1 MDKKEIKDWL
11 SRMGKDRAWLAEQIG
26 CTIGTLNQ
34 WFSKM
39 GFPEWALKSIQR
51 LMNPEKGTAG
61 LEVTFTSAEFERIER
76 ARELSGHSTRAEYY
90 QTAITEYTD
99 KILADE
105 AKSQAPTVIQGP
117 FPRTSSS
124 SIGADDH
131 GLKAAEG

>member
-1 MDKKEIKDWL
+1 MDKIEIRNWL
-11 SRMGKDRAWLAEQIG
+11 EKRGQTREWLAREIG
-26 CTIGTLNQ
+26 VSKGTVDQ
-34 WFSKM
+34 WFSK
-39 GFPEWALKSIQR
+39 GFPEWAVKAIQR
-51 LMNPEKGTAG
+51 LDGIPVNATAG